1 MSVAAPFTPPR
12 AAATSSSRAP
22 GRPSIV
28 KLTWLLGRPSAQSAA
43 TLILPGVAFAVTT
56 ALILIVLGGVL
67 MFWRWTIADAITYQ
81 ALSLLALALLIVPLL
96 SLGGSAA
103 RLSARRRDDRLATL
117 RLLGATPGVVVRM
130 TVLESSL
137 VAVAGALVG
146 VVLYVALMPLV
157 GLVHF
162 AGRAIGAGE
171 LWVGFG
177 PLALVIVAIAAL
189 AAVSAAV
196 GLRAVAISPLGVRTR
211 QNAPKTGWIAPV
223 AGVVIV
229 IAAFAGLNLLGAITE
244 EAGGIIMTIF
254 VLAGCFG
261 VAVAALNLIGPFA
274 IRVMARI
281 QLRTARTAEKLIAAR
296 GILESPKA
304 AWRLCSG
311 LAMTS
316 FVAVVA
322 GTGVSFVGDADGDPI
337 YTDMRTGIVMT
348 LVISFVMV
356 ACSIGVSQA
365 AAVLDRRDLYVSLDR
380 LGMPRP
386 TVETARR
393 RQVMLPVLLVSL
405 GSAILGGILVFPL
418 VGLALII
425 APASLALIAASFV
438 LGIALVWL
446 ALRST
451 RPVLTRVLREP
462 ERV

>member
-12 AAATSSSRAP
+12 AAGAQPSRAP

-28 KLTWLLGRPSAQSAA
+28 KMTWLLGRPSAQSAA

-67 MFWRWTIADAITYQ
+67 MFWRWTIADAVTYQ
-81 ALSLLALALLIVPLL
+81 ALSMLALALLIVPLL

-162 AGRAIGAGE
+162 AGQAIGAGE

-177 PLALVIVAIAAL
+177 PLALVVAAIAAL
-189 AAVSAAV
+189 AAISAAV

-211 QNAPKTGWIAPV
+211 QNAPKMGWIAPV

-229 IAAFAGLNLLGAITE
+229 VAAFVCLNLLGAITE
-244 EAGGIIMTIF
+244 ETGGILTTIF

-261 VAVAALNLIGPFA
+261 IAVAALNLIGPFA
-274 IRVMARI
+274 IRVMAGI

-322 GTGVSFVGDADGDPI
+322 GTGVSFAGDTGGDPI
-337 YTDMRTGIVMT
+337 LTDMRTGIVMT

-418 VGLALII
+418 VGLALIV

-438 LGIALVWL
+438 LGIALVWV